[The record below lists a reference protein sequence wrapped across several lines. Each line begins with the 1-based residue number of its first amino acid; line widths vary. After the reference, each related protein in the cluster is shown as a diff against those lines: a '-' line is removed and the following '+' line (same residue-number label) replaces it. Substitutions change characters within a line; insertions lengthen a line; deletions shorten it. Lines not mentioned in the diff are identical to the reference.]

1 MNKRT
6 AAIIFLFTL
15 TVFQAYAQ
23 STCSALGQNPA
34 TAFPVCGTASFTQNT
49 VAICGNRPVPGI
61 GCTVTLTDK
70 NPYWYKFTCFEAGK
84 LGFQITPNDLGDDY
98 DWQIFDITGRDP
110 NDVYTTASLI
120 VSSNWSG
127 ESGITGASAAG
138 RSPHVCEGPGKAL
151 FSTMPDLIK
160 GHEYIM
166 LVSHFTNS
174 QSGYKLSFG
183 GSGSTASITDVKPP
197 AIEGVAVKCD
207 GTQLTVTLNKKM
219 RCNSLAADGS
229 DFNLSTTLARVQAA
243 VSSTCTGGFDMETI
257 NLTLN
262 NPLPPGTYKL
272 NGKIGSDANSLVD
285 YCGNAIGTQ
294 EISFTVNSIQP
305 TPMDSLVPV
314 ICAPNEL
321 KLIFRSPIRC
331 NSIATNGSDFVIS
344 GPAAI
349 RISGATGACD
359 AAGLTKSVTIRL
371 QSPVAIGGNYQ
382 LRLVN
387 GSDLN
392 TLIDECG
399 QSTPAG
405 ASLGFSVKDTVSA
418 AFSYNVLMGCTIDTI
433 SFSHDG
439 RNGVSSWKWILD
451 DGKSSNL
458 QNPDAYYTKFGE
470 KRISLVVSNGFCS
483 DTSNQGVILDNELKA
498 KFKFP
503 EIVCPKEAA
512 SFVDSSRGKI
522 TSWNWQFGN
531 GITSASQQP
540 SPQQYDIPALTRE
553 LKYNVSLT
561 VGNAAGCFHTATV
574 TIKAVSSCYIA
585 VPTAFTPN
593 RDGVNDYLYPL
604 NAFKATDL
612 VFKVFNRYG
621 QVVFE
626 TTDWNQRWD
635 GTLNGKA
642 QAAGIFVWTLS
653 YKESDTGKKV
663 TLKGSSALVR

>member
-1 MNKRT
+1 MNKRA

-15 TVFQAYAQ
+15 AVFQAYTQ

-34 TAFPVCGTASFTQNT
+34 TAFPVCGTSSFTQNT

-127 ESGITGASAAG
+127 ESGITGASAG
-138 RSPHVCEGPGKAL
+138 GKSPHVCEGPGKAL
-151 FSTMPDLIK
+151 FSTMPDLVK

-183 GSGSTASITDVKPP
+183 GSGSTASITDIKPP
-197 AIEGVAVKCD
+197 AMESVAVKCD
-207 GTQLTVTLNKKM
+207 GTQLTVRLNKKM
-219 RCNSLAADGS
+219 RCNSLAADGT
-229 DFNLSTTLARVQAA
+229 DFQLSTALATIQSAA
-243 VSSTCTGGFDMETI
+243 SPTCTSGFDMETI

-262 NPLPPGTYKL
+262 NPLPPGTYKI
-272 NGKIGSDANSLVD
+272 NGKIGSDANSIID
-285 YCGNAIGTQ
+285 YCGNALGTQ
-294 EISFTVNSIQP
+294 EISFTVNAIQP

-314 ICAPNEL
+314 ACSPNEL

-331 NSIATNGSDFVIS
+331 NSIAANGSDFVIS

-349 RISGATGACD
+349 RIATATGTCD
-359 AAGLTKSVTIRL
+359 ASGLTKSITIRL
-371 QSPVAIGGNYQ
+371 QSPVVTDGNYQ
-382 LRLVN
+382 VRLVN

-399 QSTPAG
+399 QSTPPG
-405 ASLGFSVKDTVSA
+405 ATLSFNVKDTVSA
-418 AFSYNVLMGCTIDTI
+418 AFNYKLLMGCTIDTI
-433 SFSHDG
+433 NFSHDG
-439 RNGVSSWKWILD
+439 RNGVNSWKWILD

-458 QNPDAYYTKFGE
+458 QDPDAYYTKFGE
-470 KRISLVVSNGFCS
+470 KRISLIVSNGFCS
-483 DTSNQGVILDNELKA
+483 DTSDQAVMLDNELTA
-498 KFKFP
+498 KFISP
-503 EIVCPKEAA
+503 EIVCPKEPAV
-512 SFVDSSRGKI
+512 FIDSSRGKI

-531 GITSASQQP
+531 GFNSVSQQP
-540 SPQQYDIPALTRE
+540 APQGYEVPALTRE

-561 VGNAAGCFHTATV
+561 IGNAAGCFQTATA

-593 RDGVNDYLYPL
+593 RDGVNDFLYPL

-626 TTDWNQRWD
+626 TTDWAQRWD
-635 GTLNGKA
+635 GSINGIA
-642 QAAGIFVWTLS
+642 QPAGLFVWTLS
-653 YKESDTGKKV
+653 YTESDSGKKV
-663 TLKGSSALVR
+663 SMKGTSALIR